1 MCQYEWMQGTDPL
14 GPLVSVVA
22 FEGFQQVSTKSQHIY
37 YYMCPHV
44 HYCCYCFGED
54 GNLMLISDVQIVG
67 DVCGYYLNCAHL
79 QALEV
84 YKK

>member
-1 MCQYEWMQGTDPL
+1 MQETDPL

-22 FEGFQQVSTKSQHIY
+22 FEGFQQVSMKSHHIY
-37 YYMCPHV
+37 YYMSPHA
-44 HYCCYCFGED
+44 HYCCYCFGEYVK
-54 GNLMLISDVQIVG
+54 LMLISDVQIVG
-67 DVCGYYLNCAHL
+67 DVCGYYLNIAHL